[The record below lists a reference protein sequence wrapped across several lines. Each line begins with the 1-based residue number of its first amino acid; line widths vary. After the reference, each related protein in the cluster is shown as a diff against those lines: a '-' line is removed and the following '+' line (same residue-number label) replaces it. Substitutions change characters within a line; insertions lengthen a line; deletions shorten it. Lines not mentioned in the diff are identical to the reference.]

1 MCIRDSYDTPLMP
14 YFFEFLITN
23 WFLVLPLVVAISLF
37 FYSENSRKATKLDP
51 QEVIFQLNNKDALLI
66 DLRNEKEFSKGKI
79 SQAIYVGPDLENCKK
94 EIEKNLDKPIVL
106 FCQNGNKS
114 DEFSK
119 ELKKSGTDTFI
130 LKGGINSWTADG
142 LPLLD

>member
-1 MCIRDSYDTPLMP
+1 MP

-94 EIEKNLDKPIVL
+94 EIEKNSEKPIVL

-119 ELKKSGTDTFI
+119 ELKLSLI
-130 LKGGINSWTADG
+130 HI
-142 LPLLD
+142 

>member
-1 MCIRDSYDTPLMP
+1 MP

-79 SQAIYVGPDLENCKK
+79 SQAIYVGPDLEKCKK

-106 FCQNGNKS
+106 FYQNGNKS

>member
-1 MCIRDSYDTPLMP
+1 MP
-14 YFFEFLITN
+14 YFFEFLVTN

>member
-1 MCIRDSYDTPLMP
+1 MP

-79 SQAIYVGPDLENCKK
+79 SKAIYVGPDLENCKK

>member
-1 MCIRDSYDTPLMP
+1 MP

-66 DLRNEKEFSKGKI
+66 DLRNEKEFSRGKI

>member
-1 MCIRDSYDTPLMP
+1 MP
-14 YFFEFLITN
+14 YFFEFLLTN

-37 FYSENSRKATKLDP
+37 FYSENSRKAKKLDP
-51 QEVIFQLNNKDALLI
+51 QEVIFQLNNNNALLL

-79 SQAIYVGPDLENCKK
+79 SQAIYIGPNIENCKK
-94 EIEKNLDKPIVL
+94 EIDKISDRPVIL
-106 FCQNGNKS
+106 FCQNGAKS

-119 ELKKSGTDTFI
+119 ELKKSEIKVFI
-130 LKGGINSWTADG
+130 LKGGINTWVADG

>member
-1 MCIRDSYDTPLMP
+1 MP
-14 YFFEFLITN
+14 YFFEFLLTN

-51 QEVIFQLNNKDALLI
+51 QEVIFQLNNNNALLL

-79 SQAIYVGPDLENCKK
+79 SQAIYIGPNIENCKK
-94 EIEKNLDKPIVL
+94 EIDKISDRPVIL
-106 FCQNGNKS
+106 FCQNGAKS

-119 ELKKSGTDTFI
+119 ELKKSKIKVFI
-130 LKGGINSWTADG
+130 LKGGINTWVADG

>member
-1 MCIRDSYDTPLMP
+1 MP

-23 WFLVLPLVVAISLF
+23 WFLVLPLVVSISLF

-94 EIEKNLDKPIVL
+94 EIEKNSEKPIVL

>member
-1 MCIRDSYDTPLMP
+1 MP

-51 QEVIFQLNNKDALLI
+51 QEVIFQLNSKDALLI

-94 EIEKNLDKPIVL
+94 EIEKNSEKPIVL

-130 LKGGINSWTADG
+130 LKGGVNSWTAEG

>member
-1 MCIRDSYDTPLMP
+1 MP

-23 WFLVLPLVVAISLF
+23 WFLVLPLVVAIFLF
-37 FYSENSRKATKLDP
+37 FYSENSRKAIKLDP

-94 EIEKNLDKPIVL
+94 EIEKNSEKPIVL

>member
-1 MCIRDSYDTPLMP
+1 MP
-14 YFFEFLITN
+14 YFFEFLLTN

-37 FYSENSRKATKLDP
+37 FYSENSSKATKLDP
-51 QEVIFQLNNKDALLI
+51 QEVIFQLNNNNALLL

-79 SQAIYVGPDLENCKK
+79 SQAIYIGPNIENCKK
-94 EIEKNLDKPIVL
+94 EIDKISDRPVIL
-106 FCQNGNKS
+106 FCQNGAKS

-119 ELKKSGTDTFI
+119 ELKKSEIKVFI
-130 LKGGINSWTADG
+130 LKGGINTWVADG

>member
-1 MCIRDSYDTPLMP
+1 MP

-79 SQAIYVGPDLENCKK
+79 SKAIYVGPDLENCKK

-119 ELKKSGTDTFI
+119 ESKKSGTDTFI

>member
-1 MCIRDSYDTPLMP
+1 MP
-14 YFFEFLITN
+14 YFFEFLLTN

-51 QEVIFQLNNKDALLI
+51 QEVISQLNNNNALLL

-79 SQAIYVGPDLENCKK
+79 SQAIYIGPNIENCKK
-94 EIEKNLDKPIVL
+94 EIDKISDRPVIL
-106 FCQNGNKS
+106 FCQNGAKS

-119 ELKKSGTDTFI
+119 ELKKSEIKVFI
-130 LKGGINSWTADG
+130 LKGGINTWVADG
-142 LPLLD
+142 LPLLDKY

>member
-1 MCIRDSYDTPLMP
+1 MP
-14 YFFEFLITN
+14 YFFEFLLTN
-23 WFLVLPLVVAISLF
+23 WFLVLPLVAAISLF

-51 QEVIFQLNNKDALLI
+51 QEVIFQLNNNNALLL

-79 SQAIYVGPDLENCKK
+79 SQAIYIGPNIENCKK
-94 EIEKNLDKPIVL
+94 EIDKISDRPVIL
-106 FCQNGNKS
+106 FCQNGAKS

-119 ELKKSGTDTFI
+119 ELKKSEIKVFI
-130 LKGGINSWTADG
+130 LKGGINTWVADG

>member
-1 MCIRDSYDTPLMP
+1 MP

-79 SQAIYVGPDLENCKK
+79 SKAIYVGPDLENCKK
-94 EIEKNLDKPIVL
+94 EIEKNSEKPIVL

>member
-1 MCIRDSYDTPLMP
+1 MP
-14 YFFEFLITN
+14 YIFEFLITN

-94 EIEKNLDKPIVL
+94 EIEKNSEKPIVL

-119 ELKKSGTDTFI
+119 ELKKSGTETFI

>member
-1 MCIRDSYDTPLMP
+1 MP

-79 SQAIYVGPDLENCKK
+79 SKAIYVGPDLENCKK
-94 EIEKNLDKPIVL
+94 EIEKNSEKPIVL

-130 LKGGINSWTADG
+130 LNGGINSWTADG

>member
-1 MCIRDSYDTPLMP
+1 MP

-79 SQAIYVGPDLENCKK
+79 SQAIYVGPDLEKCKK

-119 ELKKSGTDTFI
+119 QLKKSGTDTFI

>member
-1 MCIRDSYDTPLMP
+1 MP

-79 SQAIYVGPDLENCKK
+79 SQAIYIGPNIENCKK
-94 EIEKNLDKPIVL
+94 EIDKISDRPVIL
-106 FCQNGNKS
+106 FCQNGAKS

>member
-1 MCIRDSYDTPLMP
+1 MP
-14 YFFEFLITN
+14 YFFEFLLTN

-51 QEVIFQLNNKDALLI
+51 QEVIFQLNNNNALLL
-66 DLRNEKEFSKGKI
+66 DLRNEKDFSKGKI
-79 SQAIYVGPDLENCKK
+79 SQAIYIGPNIENCKK
-94 EIEKNLDKPIVL
+94 EIDKISDRPVIL
-106 FCQNGNKS
+106 FCQNGAKS

-119 ELKKSGTDTFI
+119 ELKKSEIKVFI
-130 LKGGINSWTADG
+130 LKGGINTWVADG

>member
-1 MCIRDSYDTPLMP
+1 MP

-94 EIEKNLDKPIVL
+94 EIEKNSEKPIVL

>member
-1 MCIRDSYDTPLMP
+1 MP

-23 WFLVLPLVVAISLF
+23 WFLVLPLLVAISLF
-37 FYSENSRKATKLDP
+37 FYSENSRKAIKLDP

-66 DLRNEKEFSKGKI
+66 DLRNEKEFSTGKI
-79 SQAIYVGPDLENCKK
+79 SQAIYIGPDLENCKK
-94 EIEKNLDKPIVL
+94 EIEKNSEKPVVL

-119 ELKKSGTDTFI
+119 ELKKAGKDTFI
-130 LKGGINSWTADG
+130 LKGGINTWTADG

>member
-1 MCIRDSYDTPLMP
+1 MP

-23 WFLVLPLVVAISLF
+23 WFLLLPLVVAISLF

-79 SQAIYVGPDLENCKK
+79 SQAIYVGPDLEKCKK

>member
-1 MCIRDSYDTPLMP
+1 MP

-94 EIEKNLDKPIVL
+94 EIEKNSEKPIVL

-119 ELKKSGTDTFI
+119 ELKKFGTDTFI

>member
-1 MCIRDSYDTPLMP
+1 M
-14 YFFEFLITN
+14 
-23 WFLVLPLVVAISLF
+23 
-37 FYSENSRKATKLDP
+37 
-51 QEVIFQLNNKDALLI
+51 
-66 DLRNEKEFSKGKI
+66 
-79 SQAIYVGPDLENCKK
+79 GPDLENCKK
-94 EIEKNLDKPIVL
+94 EIEKNSEKPIVL

>member
-1 MCIRDSYDTPLMP
+1 MP

>member
-1 MCIRDSYDTPLMP
+1 MP

-119 ELKKSGTDTFI
+119 ELKNSGTDTFI